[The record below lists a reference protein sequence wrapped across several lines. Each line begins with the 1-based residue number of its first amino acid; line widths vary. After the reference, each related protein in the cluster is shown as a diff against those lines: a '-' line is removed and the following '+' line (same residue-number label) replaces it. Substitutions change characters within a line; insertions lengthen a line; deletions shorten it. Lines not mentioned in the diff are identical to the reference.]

1 MPFFSKNIDD
11 RNKKYVTLQVR
22 VPGAGIGFSAKRALS
37 SALFQKAYAS
47 LTVEAAMVLPL
58 FLFSMVILM
67 MPMKF
72 MDEGRRVQTAL
83 EGACED
89 VSQYAYIM
97 DQLKQEEAAEYLQM
111 PGLIGELAGALKKET
126 VIFYVKRKVESQAG
140 SGRLTDVSFR
150 RSSILADGETIDL
163 VMDYR
168 LKLPFPVLGLKSV
181 PMTARSS
188 RRAWI
193 GRALKDGEETGS
205 KEEDEL
211 VFVGKSSTRY
221 HISRTCHYLYN
232 NISQV
237 SFEEAEKIHNS
248 FGKKYKPCS
257 RCGDRAGKGEAVY
270 IMPGGEH
277 FHSNR
282 DCSSIT
288 SYVQA
293 VPLSEV
299 SHLGPCSYCSK

>member
-1 MPFFSKNIDD
+1 MPFFRKNINH
-11 RNKKYVTLQVR
+11 RNKKSVTLQVR
-22 VPGAGIGFSAKRALS
+22 VPYTGISFSVKRVLS
-37 SALFQKAYAS
+37 SALFQKTRAS

-67 MPMKF
+67 MPMEL

-97 DQLKQEEAAEYLQM
+97 DELKQGETGEYLQM
-111 PGLIGELAGALKKET
+111 PGLVGELLGVLKKEA
-126 VIFYVKRKVESQAG
+126 VIFYVKKRVESQAG
-140 SGRLTDVSFR
+140 SGRLEAVSFH
-150 RSSILADGETIDL
+150 RSSVLADGETIDL
-163 VMDYR
+163 IMDYR
-168 LKLPFPVLGLKSV
+168 LKLPYSVLGLKSV

-193 GRALKDGEETGS
+193 GRAGKDGGESGDL
-205 KEEDEL
+205 KEDEL
-211 VFVGKSSTRY
+211 VFVGRNSTRY
-221 HISRTCHYLYN
+221 HLSRTCHYLYN

-237 SFEEAEKIHNS
+237 SLEEAKNMRNS

-257 RCGDRAGKGEAVY
+257 RCGGIAGKGEAVY

-277 FHSNR
+277 FHSDR
-282 DCSSIT
+282 GCSSIT